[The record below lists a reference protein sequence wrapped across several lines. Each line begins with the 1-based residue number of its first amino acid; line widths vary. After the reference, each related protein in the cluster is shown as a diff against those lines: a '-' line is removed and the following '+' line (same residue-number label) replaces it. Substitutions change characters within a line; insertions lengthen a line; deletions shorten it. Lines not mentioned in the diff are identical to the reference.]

1 MSGMNNQ
8 TADHSVKPIIEYDED
23 DENEILVLEQMDDSE
38 ESDDIAHAQIEQ

>member
-8 TADHSVKPIIEYDED
+8 NEDHSVKPIIEYDED

-38 ESDDIAHAQIEQ
+38 ESDDIAHAKIEQ